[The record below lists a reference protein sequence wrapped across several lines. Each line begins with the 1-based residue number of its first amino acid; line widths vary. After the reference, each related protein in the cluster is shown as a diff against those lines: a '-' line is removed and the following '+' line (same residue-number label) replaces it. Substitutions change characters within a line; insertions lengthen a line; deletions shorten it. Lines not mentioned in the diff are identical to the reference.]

1 MFRDIASNMSASP
14 DLRLT
19 SGWHRHCP
27 AGVVSIS
34 VHEGPVEAAHCSGD
48 TVSSKAG
55 FVGTRG
61 ARYSELF

>member
-1 MFRDIASNMSASP
+1 MNASP
-14 DLRLT
+14 GQRLT
-19 SGWHRHCP
+19 SSWRQHCP

-34 VHEGPVEAAHCSGD
+34 VHEAPVEVARCRSD